1 LKQLLTRILILAFF
15 FISPI
20 SAFSQEKITLD
31 YWELPTLHKLPLP
44 KGALRSICDI
54 TTGING
60 GIWISIEKKEKKE
73 TKKKKS
79 DFKTPIGMGQH
90 LQFRNPLSK
99 MNAIKKTSKNYE
111 ILEWVQN
118 TEDANN
124 AGFWNKF
131 IEHSGSENYSG
142 LIEGLK
148 DGSVTFFNKEN
159 QLCATNGGNY
169 LTLMKSKLNVRIED
183 YAISPKDKT
192 FWFMTRTFIQ
202 NATKNKKQSNKG
214 LKSNPW
220 FLSIDIDKNG
230 AVWAIDS
237 NNGIIRF
244 NKNTQK
250 VYSQKGA
257 RIRCAPDGSMW
268 AIGDDYK
275 SIYSLYEEKW
285 ILKGKFSKF
294 IKNFAFDHLNGLW
307 VITESEVW
315 ASKEAQKHGFEYAA
329 AMTPQKNKKIE
340 APNLIVDFKYSEME
354 SGHIWN
360 DKGSGGDFDISYWRV
375 KCPNGYVRFGDYA
388 KSSWGYPHGAK
399 MLIAKE
405 NNKVMKKPN
414 GYKLIYN
421 DKGSGADKDLSIWEP
436 IPPKGYVALGHVAQ
450 RGYRAP
456 SKDYIRCVKADF
468 LNRKGLSSAKA
479 SLVTRGR
486 LVGPIYIDKGTG
498 ADMYCSTFVIS
509 IPAFDDSKL
518 RKKIKFKNG
527 IPIISKKLIEK
538 MARAQKKHQSK
549 YLFANTFF
557 AANDKKWKVKK
568 SSKNCY
574 VLNAPSKEDLAR
586 HYSKIAY
593 KKWLPNWNKWR
604 TYQYKKEKT
613 KREKLAELLQKS
625 NSNPVV
631 NGLPKKPVLA
641 QKWPKEEKIKLPP
654 QKKKAIQKQ
663 PIKPKQAP
671 KNLPKTILEEVSSI
685 FKKHSKTST
694 LKLSALPFF
703 KKVPFADQI
712 SIKNFEI
719 KSTAS
724 HIIITAKASFMKF
737 KDKPSFITIHLG
749 PDKTPQINI
758 GITSAKEIKI
768 YDLFKKSSSGLK
780 ILDKCFS
787 INQTALIISNAKNLI
802 NGKDLNIDKSTY
814 DHFQPILSP
823 YKDKEAFSVMLEKG
837 INLFCTCELK
847 KKGLIGALNNIPY
860 WPDTFALN
868 AVIDPTSS
876 DDSSL
881 TGVVPFEFPNSW
893 PIQIEKGTIG
903 FSGSGELTVG
913 LELAATIL
921 GRAIIFNCALQK
933 ALKPSTSLNE
943 FSIIGSCKCG
953 NSDCVPP
960 CKHTIIK
967 LLNFGI
973 SHLVLS
979 YTQKLDP
986 KTKRPVKLIGL
997 SGKTFINKKEISLAT
1012 MNEIPPNFAN
1022 AAFKGETSEAITFE
1036 DILKMAMK
1044 VIPGINKVPIKI
1056 INFGIAPLKVETK
1069 KIVKASFAQES
1080 NPDLGI
1086 KQGISLSGKLMIE
1099 KMDLGEV
1106 FARISKKTGITI
1118 NSHIEAINLA
1128 NGAVK
1133 LTGENKKGPEFTLK
1147 LNHKEQFARIT
1158 AKASLLGIANKKLTA
1173 ELTPGNISVSFSDK
1187 IFNAYEAEVLING
1200 NTSIMAKKL
1209 DVAIMLKSDFI
1220 NKLKSIATGK
1230 LNSILDKS
1238 PMSVFS
1244 GPIINIYEVIGRA
1257 TLANK
1262 SNSKFDMTVKCKI
1275 MGTNQTIKFADFD
1288 FASPEKS
1295 MEKLAEKIS
1304 DEAKDLNKK
1313 RFTLI
1318 TKGIK
1323 ETAKYSAKLLKK
1335 TGVDLSQ
1342 VNKSMGGIP
1351 EAGYIE
1357 AEKQINNVVNISIS
1371 TIGATMNVASKVTS
1385 KIKDSLKSVWKK
1397 VWPW

>member
-1 LKQLLTRILILAFF
+1 LKKFLTRILIIALFL
-15 FISPI
+15 ITPI
-20 SAFSQEKITLD
+20 SVFSQNEITQD
-31 YWELPTLHKLPLP
+31 YWELPKLHKVPLP
-44 KGALRSICDI
+44 KGALYSVCDI
-54 TTGING
+54 TTGLNG
-60 GIWISIEKKEKKE
+60 GIWISIREKKMNLN
-73 TKKKKS
+73 THLG
-79 DFKTPIGMGQH
+79 IGQH
-90 LQFRNPLSK
+90 LKYRKPFSNK
-99 MNAIKKTSKNYE
+99 TINKKINKNYE

-118 TEDANN
+118 AEDANN

-131 IEHSGSENYSG
+131 IEYSGSENYSG

-148 DGSVTFFNKEN
+148 DGSVAFFNKEN

-169 LTLMKSKLNVRIED
+169 LTLMKSKIKVRIED
-183 YAISPKDKT
+183 YAISPNDKT
-192 FWFMTRTFIQ
+192 FWSMTRTFIQ
-202 NATKNKKQSNKG
+202 NATKNKKQSNQG
-214 LKSNPW
+214 LKPAPY
-220 FLSIDIDKNG
+220 FLSMDIDKNG
-230 AVWAIDS
+230 TVWAVDS
-237 NNGIIRF
+237 NSGIIRF
-244 NKNTQK
+244 NKNDKK
-250 VYSQKGA
+250 VYSQKGSK
-257 RIRCAPDGSMW
+257 ICCAPDGSIW
-268 AIGDDYK
+268 AIGEDYK
-275 SIYSLYEEKW
+275 SIYSLFEEKW
-285 ILKGKFSKF
+285 ILKGKFSKY
-294 IKNFAFDHLNGLW
+294 IRNFAFDHLNGLW

-315 ASKEAQKHGFEYAA
+315 ATKEAQQHGFEYAA
-329 AMTPQKNKKIE
+329 AMVPKKNPKVE
-340 APNLIVDFKYSEME
+340 TPNLIVDFKYSEME
-354 SGHIWN
+354 SGYIWN
-360 DKGSGGDFDISYWRV
+360 DKGSGGDFDASYWRV

-388 KSSWGYPHGAK
+388 KGSWGYPHGAK

-414 GYKLIYN
+414 GYKLIYK

-436 IPPKGYVALGHVAQ
+436 IPPSGYVALGHVAQ
-450 RGYRAP
+450 RGYNKP
-456 SKDYIRCVKADF
+456 STNYIKCVRSD
-468 LNRKGLSSAKA
+468 
-479 SLVTRGR
+479 LVTRGR
-486 LVGPIYIDKGTG
+486 LIGPIYIDKGTG

-509 IPAFDDSKL
+509 IPHKDYFKEAQKIMPVKFPRIPQKFL
-518 RKKIKFKNG
+518 EIMAKIKK
-527 IPIISKKLIEK
+527 E
-538 MARAQKKHQSK
+538 HQSK

-557 AANDKKWKVKK
+557 AANDKDWKVNKIFK
-568 SSKNCY
+568 TCY
-574 VLNAPSKEDLAR
+574 VLNAPSKEELAKY
-586 HYSKIAY
+586 YSKVAY

-604 TYQYKKEKT
+604 TYQYEKEKV
-613 KREKLAELLQKS
+613 KREKLAEILQKT
-625 NSNPVV
+625 NSNTRLAI
-631 NGLPKKPVLA
+631 NGLAKKPVLA
-641 QKWPKEEKIKLPP
+641 QKWPKEEKIQLPP
-654 QKKKAIQKQ
+654 QKKKATKNQ
-663 PIKPKQAP
+663 PVKPKQATA
-671 KNLPKTILEEVSSI
+671 NLPKSIQEEVSSM

-694 LKLSALPFF
+694 LKLSSLPFF
-703 KKVPFADQI
+703 KGVPFADQI
-712 SIKNFEI
+712 SIKNVEI

-737 KDKPSFITIHLG
+737 KDKPSFITIHLS
-749 PDKTPQINI
+749 PNKKPQINI
-758 GITSAKEIKI
+758 GITSDKEIKI

-802 NGKDLNIDKSTY
+802 NGKDLKINKSTY
-814 DHFQPILSP
+814 DQFQPILSP

-860 WPDTFALN
+860 WPDTFSLN
-868 AVIDPTSS
+868 AVIDPTSP

-881 TGVVPFEFPNSW
+881 TGVVPFKFPNSW

-903 FSGSGELTVG
+903 FSGSAELTVG

-921 GRAIIFNCALQK
+921 GRAIIFNCALEK

-943 FSIIGSCKCG
+943 FSILGSCKCG

-997 SGKTFINKKEISLAT
+997 SGKTFINNKEISLAT

-1022 AAFKGETSEAITFE
+1022 AAFKGETSETITFE

-1056 INFGIAPLKVETK
+1056 INFGIAPLKVEAK
-1069 KIVKASFAQES
+1069 KIVKASFAQEA

-1086 KQGISLSGKLMIE
+1086 KQGISLTGKLMIE

-1106 FARISKKTGITI
+1106 FARISMNTGISI
-1118 NSHIEAINLA
+1118 NSNIEAINLA
-1128 NGAVK
+1128 NGAIK
-1133 LTGENKKGPEFTLK
+1133 LTGESKEGPEFTLK

-1173 ELTPGNISVSFSDK
+1173 ELTPRNISISFSDK
-1187 IFNAYEAEVLING
+1187 IFNAYEAEVLVNG
-1200 NTSIMAKKL
+1200 ETSLMAKKL
-1209 DVAIMLKSDFI
+1209 DVAIKLKSDFI
-1220 NKLKSIATGK
+1220 NKLKSTATGK
-1230 LNSILDKS
+1230 LNSILDKN

-1244 GPIINIYEVIGRA
+1244 GPIISIYEVIGRA

-1262 SNSKFDMTVKCKI
+1262 SNSKFDMTVKCRI
-1275 MGTNQTIKFADFD
+1275 MGTNQTIKFANFDFD
-1288 FASPEKS
+1288 SPERS
-1295 MEKLAEKIS
+1295 MEKLAQKIS

-1313 RFTLI
+1313 RFTLV

-1335 TGVDLSQ
+1335 MGLDLSE
-1342 VNKSMGGIP
+1342 VNKSLGGIP

-1371 TIGATMNVASKVTS
+1371 TINTAIKEVGNVTS
-1385 KIKDSLKSVWKK
+1385 KIGNAISSGLKKIFGF
-1397 VWPW
+1397 